1 MTREVEPIDL
11 FAVRAV
17 IALRAAGFTGIAVR
31 QAVLT
36 VGKLIVLARLRA
48 AAQLLDLR
56 LCIGKVAAR
65 ALELEGQNDHRD
77 EEHQRKRQKPHK
89 KRVKRIAPRLAA
101 ADPTSFHK

>member
-17 IALRAAGFTGIAVR
+17 IALRAAGFTGIAVQ

-36 VGKLIVLARLRA
+36 VGKLIVLARLRT

-56 LCIGKVAAR
+56 LCIGKVARAPLSLKDRTITVMKSTSESAR
-65 ALELEGQNDHRD
+65 SPI
-77 EEHQRKRQKPHK
+77 KS
-89 KRVKRIAPRLAA
+89 V
-101 ADPTSFHK
+101 